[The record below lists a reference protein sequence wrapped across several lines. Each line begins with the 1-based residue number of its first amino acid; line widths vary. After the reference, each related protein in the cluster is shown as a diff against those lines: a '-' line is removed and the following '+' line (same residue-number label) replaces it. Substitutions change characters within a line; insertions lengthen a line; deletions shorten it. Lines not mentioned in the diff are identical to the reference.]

1 MTTERLYEFLILAQ
15 TLSYSKAAKKL
26 FVTEATLSRHVK
38 EMEESFGIALLDRS
52 THGVH
57 LTEAGK
63 ILTNG
68 AKDILRQYDASNSRL
83 QIEDVQATGEIALAC
98 SKTALSQTFLSFIRS
113 FAEKYPQINLQVQV
127 TDSENPPIGSLD
139 FTFSPF
145 EYPNLTGNIFSRVI
159 FTDAA
164 FLAVPNGH
172 RLMYEGQVELSEL
185 KDETLIVPFGDE
197 LLCSFAAN
205 RQLAERY
212 AGNKLK
218 TLKTANVETALLL
231 VNMGKGVSIIPQY
244 LAENA
249 VMNPK
254 IIGIATKGCKF
265 EVLEYWNQTKEN
277 PAAKLFH
284 EELESYLRK

>member
-1 MTTERLYEFLILAQ
+1 
-15 TLSYSKAAKKL
+15 
-26 FVTEATLSRHVK
+26 
-38 EMEESFGIALLDRS
+38 
-52 THGVH
+52 
-57 LTEAGK
+57 
-63 ILTNG
+63 
-68 AKDILRQYDASNSRL
+68 
-83 QIEDVQATGEIALAC
+83 
-98 SKTALSQTFLSFIRS
+98 
-113 FAEKYPQINLQVQV
+113 V